1 MKAKCT
7 LSVAKPL
14 VRSGKALRDARGSSL
29 SGLIES
35 MLRRLRVAEEPLFAD
50 RWYGRFSHVKDPDA
64 ERMRYLRE
72 RYE

>member
-7 LSVAKPL
+7 LSIEKPL
-14 VRSGKALRDARGSSL
+14 VRSGKALRKRRGSSL

-50 RWYGRFSHVKDPDA
+50 YWRGRFSHIKDPDA
-64 ERMRYLRE
+64 ERMRFLRE